1 MTFKPSCFVLIG
13 LPCSGKTT
21 YRKEHL
27 RPASLISTDYYIEEY
42 AIRNKIT
49 YKEAFE
55 KHYKHAEKQ
64 IYLDITEIYIPQEVD
79 CVWDQTN
86 LSPAKRKKILN
97 IFKNTHDVI
106 AIVFPFV
113 DFETFKKRNENRFNK
128 ISDDVFLKYMM
139 PMFKEQDLTKEALF
153 DAGFDEV
160 RYVK

>member
-21 YRKEHL
+21 YRRNHL
-27 RPASLISTDYYIEEY
+27 RHFAHISTDAYIEGYAMHNSLTYAKAFDVHYKRAEELMKQDIEEY
-42 AIRNKIT
+42 SSQGT
-49 YKEAFE
+49 Y
-55 KHYKHAEKQ
+55 
-64 IYLDITEIYIPQEVD
+64 

-86 LSPAKRKKILN
+86 LSANKRKKILD

-113 DFETFKKRNENRFNK
+113 DFETFKIRNENRFNT
-128 ISDDVFLKYMM
+128 IGDEVFLKYMM

-153 DAGFDEV
+153 DAGFYEV